1 MYADRCE
8 ECRERFQ
15 KRHYSWFVCLKC
27 HKSLAENPEEYIN
40 RIKNCE
46 DIR

>member
-15 KRHYSWFVCLKC
+15 K
-27 HKSLAENPEEYIN
+27 ENSKRKIN
-40 RIKNCE
+40 TEKGLFNTLEIYKQNKKL
-46 DIR
+46 